1 MQIEWTV
8 KALIDVERLHAF
20 LSQYDRGAAGA
31 MVLRLDAA
39 PARLTANPRLGERV
53 ENFAPREVRKLS
65 VGRYV
70 LHYEIARDRIFILRV
85 WHAREER
92 S

>member
-8 KALIDVERLHAF
+8 KALIDVERMHAF
-20 LSQYDRGAAGA
+20 LSQYDREAAA
-31 MVLRLDAA
+31 AIVLRLDAA
-39 PARLTANPRLGERV
+39 PARLTANSRLGERV

-70 LHYEIARDRIFILRV
+70 MHYEIMRDRISILRV
-85 WHAREER
+85 WHAREDR